1 MTAPRSLRISA
12 AGTASTTPTSRV
24 PCSSRAD
31 RCATSATDAAALA
44 RLARVITRC
53 RLCPRL
59 VAHRE
64 LVARTKR
71 RQFRDEAYW
80 GRPLPGF
87 GDPAARL
94 LIVGLAPAAHGGN
107 RTGRMFTG
115 DQSGDWLFR
124 ALYDA
129 GFANQPR
136 SESRDDGLVL
146 RDAYVTAAARC
157 APPDNKPT
165 IAELARCRPYLLRE
179 RALLTRVCAIVALGR
194 IAFATV
200 LAAERA
206 AGTVLPRP
214 LPRFAH
220 GMVTVLGRV
229 TLIAS
234 YHPSR
239 QNTQTGKLSRAML
252 AAVFARARRCLD
264 GDARRARAQ

>member
-1 MTAPRSLRISA
+1 V
-12 AGTASTTPTSRV
+12 TT
-24 PCSSRAD
+24 RAD
-31 RCATSATDAAALA
+31 AARALA
-44 RLARVITRC
+44 GVAREIVGC
-53 RLCPRL
+53 RRCPRL

-64 LVARTKR
+64 LIARVKR
-71 RQFRDEAYW
+71 RQFRDEEYW

-124 ALYDA
+124 ALHEA
-129 GFANQPR
+129 RFANQAR
-136 SESRDDGLVL
+136 SVSRDDGLVL
-146 RDAYVTAAARC
+146 RDAFITAAARC
-157 APPDNKPT
+157 APPDNKP
-165 IAELARCRPYLLRE
+165 ALDELARCRPFLERE
-179 RALLTRVCAIVALGR
+179 RTLLTRARVIVALGR

-200 LAAERA
+200 LGVERA

-214 LPRFAH
+214 LPRFGH
-220 GMVTVLGRV
+220 GAVTVLGDR

-239 QNTQTGKLSRAML
+239 QNTQTGRLSRAML
-252 AAVFARARRCLD
+252 AAIFTRARVEVDR
-264 GDARRARAQ
+264 GARRRSRA

>member
-1 MTAPRSLRISA
+1 MTRGAERPR
-12 AGTASTTPTSRV
+12 
-24 PCSSRAD
+24 
-31 RCATSATDAAALA
+31 ALA
-44 RLARVITRC
+44 RLEREIVGC
-53 RLCPRL
+53 RRCPRL

-64 LVARTKR
+64 LIARVKR
-71 RQFRDEAYW
+71 RQFRDEQYW

-124 ALYDA
+124 ALHEA
-129 GFANQPR
+129 GFANQAL
-136 SESRDDGLVL
+136 SVSRDDGLAL
-146 RDAYVTAAARC
+146 RDAFITAAARC

-165 IAELARCRPYLLRE
+165 PDELARCRPYLVRE
-179 RALLTRVCAIVALGR
+179 QAILAHVRVVVALGR
-194 IAFATV
+194 IAFTTV
-200 LAAERA
+200 LGVERA
-206 AGTVLPRP
+206 AGTALPRP

-220 GMVTVLGRV
+220 GAVSALGGR

-239 QNTQTGKLSRAML
+239 QNTQTGRLSRVML
-252 AAVFARARRCLD
+252 AAVFARARVEI
-264 GDARRARAQ
+264 GARA

>member
-1 MTAPRSLRISA
+1 V
-12 AGTASTTPTSRV
+12 TTPAPPVR
-24 PCSSRAD
+24 
-31 RCATSATDAAALA
+31 ALA
-44 RLARVITRC
+44 RVASEIVRC
-53 RLCPRL
+53 RRCPRL

-64 LVARTKR
+64 LIARVKR
-71 RQFRDEAYW
+71 RQFRGETYW

-87 GDPAARL
+87 GDPGARL

-124 ALYDA
+124 ALHEA
-129 GFANQPR
+129 GFASQAR
-136 SESRDDGLVL
+136 SVSRDDGLVL
-146 RDAYVTAAARC
+146 QDAFITAAARC

-165 IAELARCRPYLLRE
+165 VEELERCRPFLLRE
-179 RALLTRVCAIVALGR
+179 RALLGRVRVVVALGR

-200 LAAERA
+200 LATERA
-206 AGTVLPRP
+206 AGRALPRP

-220 GMVTVLGRV
+220 AAVARLGAR
-229 TLIAS
+229 TLVAS

-252 AAVFARARRCLD
+252 ADVFARARAEIEA
-264 GDARRARAQ
+264 GTAGRAPGS